1 MKFVTPIKK
10 YTAEEL
16 VTDESFISWFIGNDP
31 EHVRF
36 WNGWIS
42 DHPDQ
47 QPAVDA
53 ATSLLTKLM
62 AAEIPVSDEHR
73 FAARDRLMAAIRVPQ
88 KRATVMHMRRAT
100 IWWASAASVAVLLF
114 LSIYYVPRISK
125 VKYETEYAET
135 RNILL
140 PDGSQVTLN
149 ARSSLRIN
157 KNWKSGETREVW
169 LDGEGF
175 FSVIHTR
182 ENAKFIVHAG
192 DINVEVLG
200 TEFNLQHRRKR
211 TKVILHSGKV
221 QLTEADGMPAAPVIM
236 KPGDIVE
243 YNDLS
248 HKLVRERADSE
259 MYSALKEGK
268 MIFHNADFN
277 EIRQVL
283 EDNYGLK
290 VNMINLDLKGK
301 QFNGVFPVNNLQ
313 ILLTA
318 LGKAYDINIEVN
330 DKEIKIQNADNPSG
344 K

>member
-1 MKFVTPIKK
+1 LRNKK

-16 VTDESFISWFIGNDP
+16 ATDESFISWFIGNEPDK
-31 EHVRF
+31 VLY
-36 WNGWIS
+36 WDIWIR
-42 DHPDQ
+42 DNPDQ
-47 QPAVDA
+47 QEVVDT

-62 AAEIPVSDEHR
+62 ATEITVSDEHS
-73 FAARDRLMAAIRVPQ
+73 FAARDRLMAAVRAERKP
-88 KRATVMHMRRAT
+88 ATVINMRPRT
-100 IWWASAASVAVLLF
+100 IWWASAAAIVGLLV
-114 LSIYYVPRISK
+114 LSIYYFPNINR

-157 KNWKSGETREVW
+157 KNWKAGETREVW

-175 FSVIHTR
+175 FSVIHTS
-182 ENAKFIVHAG
+182 ENSKFIVHAR

-200 TEFNLQHRRKR
+200 TEFNLQRRRER

-221 QLTEADGMPAAPVIM
+221 QLTEVDRKLAAPIIM

-248 HKLVRERADSE
+248 HNLVRKRADAG
-259 MYSALKEGK
+259 MYSALKDGK
-268 MIFHNADFN
+268 MIFNNADFD
-277 EIRQVL
+277 EIQQVL

-290 VNMINLDLKGK
+290 VTIINLDLKGK

-318 LGKAYDINIEVN
+318 LGKAYDIDIEVN
-330 DKEIKIQNADNPSG
+330 DKEIKIKNPIYPSRE
-344 K
+344 